1 MPVSASVFP
10 ALPRRRPLWVRLAVA
25 ALLTTTSIPFLPAI
39 AHAAP
44 KLEQQ
49 NAPVLLEAD
58 RFAYDAEKSLI
69 MAIGSAEV
77 VQNDYVLLADK
88 IIYNQK
94 TGVVTAEGNVAV
106 SDETGDVYFA
116 ERAVLENEIKTGIIY
131 NFSSRFADDSL
142 FAANQARR
150 VSDTVTE
157 LDYAVYSPCKVCD
170 AEGNP
175 KKPFWQMKAKHIKI
189 DEEAQKVTYRNAW
202 FEFFEWPV
210 FFTPYFSHA
219 TPDADRK
226 SGLLIPSYTT
236 SSNLGTVIRMPY
248 YWNIAP
254 QMDAIITPINTS
266 SEGPVLAAEFRHLLD
281 KGMYNLEG
289 SITHP
294 DGESAAGTPA
304 DEDYRWHIE
313 GAGNYRLSNFWRAG
327 FSGKRASDDTYLRR
341 YDFGNEDL
349 LTSKVYA
356 GGYDNRTALNV
367 EAIAFQGLRIG
378 DNADTIPLIHPLVS
392 ASHETAPGW
401 NGSRFGVNGNLMALS
416 REVGAQ
422 SRRVSTS
429 GYWKMPGI
437 TKAGHVFEV
446 RPQLRADLYSVE
458 NVTATTT
465 GGALDEYDGVAGRI
479 VPEVWFD
486 WRYPLLRR
494 FKSSSLVIEPTAN
507 LILGMNN
514 VNSDKIPN
522 EDSLALEFS
531 DTNLFSDNHYT
542 GYDLAE
548 GGTRVNYG
556 IRGQWDYDYASGSN
570 VEFLIGQNYHTDD
583 NNLFPYSNDLGNQ
596 WSDIVGRLA
605 WNYSSNLRLGY
616 RFRLDQEEL
625 DLQRSEVNS
634 LLRAGPVSVS
644 ANYIRISSDPYLRNS
659 DEIRGAAT
667 VKLNENWML
676 SGVSRYDLSD
686 NGGWINVG
694 SGLVYHNECI
704 TINSSVVR
712 TYIEDRDVE
721 PSTAFRV
728 EAFLKNLN

>member
-1 MPVSASVFP
+1 MPVSVSVLP
-10 ALPRRRPLWVRLAVA
+10 VYPRRRPLWARLAVA
-25 ALLTTTSIPFLPAI
+25 ALLTTTCIPFIPAV

-44 KLEQQ
+44 KLEKQT
-49 NAPVLLEAD
+49 APVLLEAD

-69 MAIGSAEV
+69 MAIGGAEV

-170 AEGNP
+170 EEGNP

-189 DEEAQKVTYRNAW
+189 DEEEQKVTYRNAW
-202 FEFFEWPV
+202 FEFFELPV

-254 QMDAIITPINTS
+254 QMDAIITPINTT

-294 DGESAAGTPA
+294 EGDSATGTPA

-313 GAGNYRLSNFWRAG
+313 GKGDYRLSNFWRTG
-327 FSGKRASDDTYLRR
+327 FTGKRASDDTYLRR

-356 GGYDNRTALNV
+356 GGFENRTSLNI
-367 EAIAFQGLRIG
+367 EAISFQGLRIG

-416 REVGAQ
+416 REIGAQ

-583 NNLFPYSNDLGNQ
+583 NNLFPYSNDLNNQ

-605 WNYSSNLRLGY
+605 WNYSNNLRLGY

-625 DLQRSEVNS
+625 DLQRSE
-634 LLRAGPVSVS
+634 
-644 ANYIRISSDPYLRNS
+644 
-659 DEIRGAAT
+659 
-667 VKLNENWML
+667 LN
-676 SGVSRYDLSD
+676 G
-686 NGGWINVG
+686 
-694 SGLVYHNECI
+694 
-704 TINSSVVR
+704 
-712 TYIEDRDVE
+712 
-721 PSTAFRV
+721 
-728 EAFLKNLN
+728 